1 MHLWGNPRP
10 YMNDDIRQRL
20 SRVFSEHES
29 SIQAAARRRVSRGE
43 EAERR
48 DAAFRRKFEK
58 HTATVVLPAFE
69 TVSAAVHENG
79 HHCTVTRATHGT
91 FFSGPDDAPGVI
103 FMFYP
108 ESVPEEDYA
117 LKPGSSFV
125 AVFADFS
132 RQQAQLHTKA
142 VRPHGFMPGQLPDLL
157 PLSEL
162 TPELLTATCIDIIEK
177 TLHHMEG

>member
-1 MHLWGNPRP
+1 
-10 YMNDDIRQRL
+10 MNGDIRQRL
-20 SRVFSEHES
+20 NRVFKDHES
-29 SIQAAARRRVSRGE
+29 LMQAAARQRVSRAE
-43 EAERR
+43 ETDRR
-48 DAAFRRKFEK
+48 VEAFHRQFEE
-58 HTATVVLPAFE
+58 HAATVVLPAFE
-69 TVSAAVHENG
+69 EVCAAVRENG

-162 TPELLTATCIDIIEK
+162 TPELLTTTCIDIIEK